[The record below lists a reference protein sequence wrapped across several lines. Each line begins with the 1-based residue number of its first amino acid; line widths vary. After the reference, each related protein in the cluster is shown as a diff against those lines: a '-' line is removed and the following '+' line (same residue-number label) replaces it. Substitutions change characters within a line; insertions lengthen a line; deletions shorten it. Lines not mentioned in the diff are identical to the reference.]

1 MANVRQSYLDDYSQ
15 NVDKVGIGTTISKEK
30 LEIRGGISS
39 KDLNVTGIATLTSAS
54 GFIKKNLEYV
64 ENVDIDAG
72 DSGTLSDEI
81 IVGAGLTVVVGTGAT
96 AGQGNIETLKVY
108 KMFQPPS
115 GTTNQRPVGKPG
127 SLFYNVDFKTI
138 EFFDGNSWRQV
149 DNTTR
154 RGRAVWAGGYDKN
167 GTPSNTTKSIDFINV
182 PTLGNSINFG
192 ELSSAGQ
199 DAHGCGSETRGI
211 YMGSFNGAQM
221 DYITIASEGDGI
233 DFGDLTAARNYG
245 GSGSSSTRGMH
256 FGGDTPSTVNT
267 IDYVEI
273 NTLGNAI
280 DFGDMVSPRMV
291 YGGALSNGRVIYTG
305 GGDAWPVARTSYDR
319 TIISSLGNSINF
331 GDLIE
336 KVSYGPSGNSNQV
349 RGVLAGGYNSPS
361 SPYYGKRI
369 QYITMSSGGNAQ
381 YFGDLSTFALTSG
394 AGVTRTRAVFSLGQV
409 ITPSSTDINT
419 LEYISMASS
428 GNSQDF
434 GDLRGGNNRAHTR
447 VISPV
452 SDSHGGLG
460 GF

>member
-15 NVDKVGIGTTISKEK
+15 NVDKVGIGTTTSKEK

-192 ELSSAGQ
+192 ELSSSGQ

-273 NTLGNAI
+273 NTLGNAL

-394 AGVTRTRAVFSLGQV
+394 AGVTQTRAVFSLGQV

>member
-192 ELSSAGQ
+192 ELSSSGQ

-273 NTLGNAI
+273 NTLGNAL

-394 AGVTRTRAVFSLGQV
+394 AGVTQTRAVFSLGQV

>member
-167 GTPSNTTKSIDFINV
+167 GTPSNTTKSIDFIN
-182 PTLGNSINFG
+182 THSLGNSVTFG
-192 ELSSAGQ
+192 ELTSAGQ
-199 DAHGCGSETRGI
+199 DAHGSGNSERGLFQ
-211 YMGSFNGAQM
+211 GRFNSDAIE
-221 DYITIASEGDGI
+221 YITIASEG
-233 DFGDLTAARNYG
+233 N
-245 GSGSSSTRGMH
+245 S
-256 FGGDTPSTVNT
+256 
-267 IDYVEI
+267 
-273 NTLGNAI
+273 I
-280 DFGDMVSPRMV
+280 DFGDMFTGRYYCASASSSTRSVTMGGNTPSSSTNSIEYVQISTLGDALDFGDMSAARLTDGSAFSNGIEAFVCGGNPASNPTYEVLRISSTGSSIAGDNIGHGG
-291 YGGALSNGRVIYTG
+291 YWPGAGCSNSTRGIWAGGANHSTHY
-305 GGDAWPVARTSYDR
+305 ARD
-319 TIISSLGNSINF
+319 ISF
-331 GDLIE
+331 
-336 KVSYGPSGNSNQV
+336 
-349 RGVLAGGYNSPS
+349 
-361 SPYYGKRI
+361 
-369 QYITMSSGGNAQ
+369 ITMRSKGNAQ
-381 YFGDLSTFALTSG
+381 YFGDLSLPVGGTGG
-394 AGVTRTRAVFSLGQV
+394 AASNATRGVICLGFYPS
-409 ITPSSTDINT
+409 ITPSTDLNN
-419 LEYISMASS
+419 LEYITFSS
-428 GNSQDF
+428 TGNALDF
-434 GDLRGGNNRAHTR
+434 GDLRGGLNKIHTR
-447 VISPV
+447 HISPV

>member
-15 NVDKVGIGTTISKEK
+15 NVDKVGIGTTTSKEK

-273 NTLGNAI
+273 NTLGNAL

-394 AGVTRTRAVFSLGQV
+394 AGVTQTRAVFSLGQV

>member
-192 ELSSAGQ
+192 ELSSSGQ

-273 NTLGNAI
+273 NTLGNAL